1 MSLFNSKEPE
11 KNVKPQAASTP
22 PPVQAVQS
30 APVPLPAA
38 AVVEAK
44 PVNNNN
50 NNSVNNSVSKPA
62 PIPMPSANSNTSAYL
77 DAGSRISGKLS
88 FETPARIDG
97 QVDGEINAKD
107 SLTIGESAVVA
118 AQIKAD
124 SVIVAGKVSG
134 DIVAIRRIEIRPS
147 AKVMGNITAPSLVIN
162 EGALFEGHC
171 AMQAE
176 SHDDRKVTVF
186 PKEKEERMAKPA

>member
-1 MSLFNSKEPE
+1 MSLFNKEPE
-11 KNVKPQAASTP
+11 KNAKPQSASSP
-22 PPVQAVQS
+22 QVQPVHA
-30 APVPLPAA
+30 APVPPPPAA
-38 AVVEAK
+38 AMESKPSNGNGVVAK
-44 PVNNNN
+44 PVTTPVTTA
-50 NNSVNNSVSKPA
+50 SSSG
-62 PIPMPSANSNTSAYL
+62 AYL
-77 DAGSRISGKLS
+77 DAGSKISGKLS

-134 DIVAIRRIEIRPS
+134 DIIAVHRIEIRPS
-147 AKVMGNITAPSLVIN
+147 AKVLGNITAPTLVIN

-186 PKEKEERMAKPA
+186 PKEERLAQAAGQKPA

>member
-11 KNVKPQAASTP
+11 KNAKPQPASSP
-22 PPVQAVQS
+22 QVQAVHS
-30 APVPLPAA
+30 APVSPPAA
-38 AVVEAK
+38 AAEAK
-44 PVNNNN
+44 PANTNG
-50 NNSVNNSVSKPA
+50 VSAKPA
-62 PIPMPSANSNTSAYL
+62 AMPSNSAGAYL
-77 DAGSRISGKLS
+77 DAGSKISGKLS

-124 SVIVAGKVSG
+124 SVVVAGKVSG
-134 DIVAIRRIEIRPS
+134 DITAVHRIEIRPS
-147 AKVMGNITAPSLVIN
+147 AKVLGNITAPTLVIH

-171 AMQAE
+171 AMAPE
-176 SHDDRKVTVF
+176 THDDRKVTVF
-186 PKEKEERMAKPA
+186 PKEERMAQAAGQKPA

>member
-1 MSLFNSKEPE
+1 MALFNSKEPE
-11 KNVKPQAASTP
+11 KNVKPQAVTP
-22 PPVQAVQS
+22 PPVQS
-30 APVPLPAA
+30 APVPLPQN
-38 AVVEAK
+38 AVVDAK

-50 NNSVNNSVSKPA
+50 NISVAKPA
-62 PIPMPSANSNTSAYL
+62 PLPAAGAGAYL

-97 QVDGEINAKD
+97 QVDGEVNAKD

-134 DIVAIRRIEIRPS
+134 DIVAVRRIEIRPS
-147 AKVMGNITAPSLVIN
+147 AKVLGNITAPTLVIN
-162 EGALFEGHC
+162 EGAIFEGHC

-176 SHDDRKVTVF
+176 AHDDRKVTVF
-186 PKEKEERMAKPA
+186 PKEKEERLAKPA

>member
-11 KNVKPQAASTP
+11 KNVKPQSAPTP
-22 PPVQAVQS
+22 QAQPVQP
-30 APVPLPAA
+30 APVTLPATA
-38 AVVEAK
+38 AVEAK

-50 NNSVNNSVSKPA
+50 NSVAKPA
-62 PIPMPSANSNTSAYL
+62 PAQTHNSSNTSAYL

-97 QVDGEINAKD
+97 QVEGEINAKY
-107 SLTIGESAVVA
+107 SVAIGEGAVVS

-124 SVIVAGKVSG
+124 SVVVAGKVSG
-134 DIVAIRRIEIRPS
+134 DIVAIHRIEIKPS
-147 AKVMGNITAPSLVIN
+147 AKVMGNITAPILVIN

-171 AMQAE
+171 AMQPEA
-176 SHDDRKVTVF
+176 HDDRKVTVF
-186 PKEKEERMAKPA
+186 PKEKEERLAKPA

>member
-11 KNVKPQAASTP
+11 KNAKQQPASSPQAQ
-22 PPVQAVQS
+22 PVHS
-30 APVPLPAA
+30 APVTLSAAA
-38 AVVEAK
+38 AVESKQSNTNGAAAK
-44 PVNNNN
+44 PAAMP
-50 NNSVNNSVSKPA
+50 VSNA
-62 PIPMPSANSNTSAYL
+62 GAYL
-77 DAGSRISGKLS
+77 DAGSKINGKLN

-97 QVDGEINAKD
+97 QVEGEIIAKD
-107 SLTIGESAVVA
+107 SLTIGESAVVS

-134 DIVAIRRIEIRPS
+134 DIVAAHRIEIRPS
-147 AKVMGNITAPSLVIN
+147 AKVLGNITAPTLVIN

-176 SHDDRKVTVF
+176 AHDDRKVTVF
-186 PKEKEERMAKPA
+186 PKEERLAQVAGQKPA

>member
-11 KNVKPQAASTP
+11 KNVKPQSVSTP
-22 PPVQAVQS
+22 QVQPAQS
-30 APVPLPAA
+30 APVSLPAA
-38 AVVEAK
+38 AVVESKPSNNNIVNAK
-44 PVNNNN
+44 PVAAPMS
-50 NNSVNNSVSKPA
+50 NS
-62 PIPMPSANSNTSAYL
+62 SAYL

-97 QVDGEINAKD
+97 QVEGEINAKD

-124 SVIVAGKVSG
+124 SVVVAGKVSG
-134 DIVAIRRIEIRPS
+134 DIVATHRIEIRPS
-147 AKVMGNITAPSLVIN
+147 AKVLGNITAPTLVIN

-171 AMQAE
+171 AMQQE
-176 SHDDRKVTVF
+176 THDDRKVTVF
-186 PKEKEERMAKPA
+186 PKEERLAHAAGAKPA

>member
-11 KNVKPQAASTP
+11 KNVKPQATTNT
-22 PPVQAVQS
+22 PPVQPVQS

-38 AVVEAK
+38 AVVETK
-44 PVNNNN
+44 PMNNNN
-50 NNSVNNSVSKPA
+50 NNSVVKPA
-62 PIPMPSANSNTSAYL
+62 PTPASNTSAYL

-118 AQIKAD
+118 AQVKAD

-147 AKVMGNITAPSLVIN
+147 AKVLGNITAPTLVIN

-186 PKEKEERMAKPA
+186 PKEKEERLAKPA

>member
-11 KNVKPQAASTP
+11 KNVKPQAVTTP
-22 PPVQAVQS
+22 PPVQPAQS
-30 APVPLPAA
+30 APVSLPAA
-38 AVVEAK
+38 AVVDAK

-50 NNSVNNSVSKPA
+50 NNSVAKPA
-62 PIPMPSANSNTSAYL
+62 PMPASNTSAYL

-124 SVIVAGKVSG
+124 SVVVAGKVSG

-147 AKVMGNITAPSLVIN
+147 AKVLGNITAPTLVIN

-171 AMQAE
+171 AMQSE
-176 SHDDRKVTVF
+176 GHDDRKVTVF
-186 PKEKEERMAKPA
+186 PKEKEERLAKPA

>member
-11 KNVKPQAASTP
+11 KNAKSQAASSP
-22 PPVQAVQS
+22 QVQPVHS

-38 AVVEAK
+38 AAVESKQSNTNGVGAK
-44 PVNNNN
+44 PATMPVS
-50 NNSVNNSVSKPA
+50 NSG
-62 PIPMPSANSNTSAYL
+62 AYL
-77 DAGSRISGKLS
+77 DAGSRISGKLN

-97 QVDGEINAKD
+97 HVEGEINAKD

-134 DIVAIRRIEIRPS
+134 DIVAAHRIEIRPS
-147 AKVMGNITAPSLVIN
+147 AKVLGNITAPTLVIN

-171 AMQAE
+171 AMQPEA
-176 SHDDRKVTVF
+176 HDDRKVTVF
-186 PKEKEERMAKPA
+186 PKEERLAQAAGQKPA

>member
-11 KNVKPQAASTP
+11 KNVKPQAVTTP
-22 PPVQAVQS
+22 PPVQPVQS

-38 AVVEAK
+38 AVVVEAK
-44 PVNNNN
+44 PMNNNN
-50 NNSVNNSVSKPA
+50 NNSIAKAAPA
-62 PIPMPSANSNTSAYL
+62 PVSAANTSAYL

-147 AKVMGNITAPSLVIN
+147 AKVLGNITAPSLVIN

-171 AMQAE
+171 AMQADA
-176 SHDDRKVTVF
+176 HDDRKVTVF
-186 PKEKEERMAKPA
+186 PKEKEERLAKPA

>member
-1 MSLFNSKEPE
+1 MALFNSKEPE
-11 KNVKPQAASTP
+11 KNLKPQAVLRKPPVHSAPTP
-22 PPVQAVQS
+22 PAVGCGRSEACEHQYRYQ
-30 APVPLPAA
+30 PH
-38 AVVEAK
+38 AK
-44 PVNNNN
+44 PNGT
-50 NNSVNNSVSKPA
+50 A
-62 PIPMPSANSNTSAYL
+62 MPSTTTSAYL
-77 DAGSRISGKLS
+77 DAGSKHQRQTD

-134 DIVAIRRIEIRPS
+134 DIVAVHRIEIRPS
-147 AKVMGNITAPSLVIN
+147 AKVLGNITAPTLVIN

-171 AMQAE
+171 AM
-176 SHDDRKVTVF
+176 R
-186 PKEKEERMAKPA
+186 PRRMTIAK